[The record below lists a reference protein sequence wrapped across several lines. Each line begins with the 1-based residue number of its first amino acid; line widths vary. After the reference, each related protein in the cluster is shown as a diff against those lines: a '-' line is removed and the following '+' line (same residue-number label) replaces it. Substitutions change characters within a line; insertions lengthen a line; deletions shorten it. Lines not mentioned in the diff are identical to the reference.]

1 MLVLSLAYTSSS
13 LLRGFKCANN
23 FPHLCS
29 EVKCI
34 AHNPVL
40 QELNHNPLQLLNNS
54 AIWEELRMENGIR
67 HWTHEYRVPK
77 DRYISQEEF

>member
-1 MLVLSLAYTSSS
+1 MLSLWPTPQVAYWEDLNVPTTSASA
-13 LLRGFKCANN
+13 L
-23 FPHLCS
+23 

-54 AIWEELRMENGIR
+54 AIWEELRMEKQDKAL
-67 HWTHEYRVPK
+67 WTQN
-77 DRYISQEEF
+77 IGSQR